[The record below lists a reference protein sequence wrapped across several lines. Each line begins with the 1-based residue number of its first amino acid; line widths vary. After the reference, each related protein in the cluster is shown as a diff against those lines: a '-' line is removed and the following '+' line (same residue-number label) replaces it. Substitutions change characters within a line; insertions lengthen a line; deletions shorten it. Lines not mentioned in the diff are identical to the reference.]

1 MDRDKITEDITR
13 WVHSELAGTSDY
25 FVVEVKVL
33 PKNEVKVFVD
43 ADQGA
48 SIDKLASVNR
58 FLHRKIESESL
69 FGTDGNFSIEVSS
82 PGLDEPL
89 KMLRQYRKN
98 LHRPVEVL
106 RHDGIKSE
114 GILREV
120 SETAIKLEQKLGSK
134 KEKQVKIIE
143 IPFDQI
149 KYTKVS
155 VVF

>member
-1 MDRDKITEDITR
+1 MDRNKITEDITR
-13 WVHSELAGTSDY
+13 WVNSELAETPDY
-25 FVVEVKVL
+25 FLVEVKVS

-48 SIDKLASVNR
+48 SIDRLASVNR
-58 FLHRKIESESL
+58 FLHKKIESESL
-69 FGTDGNFSIEVSS
+69 FGPDGNFSIEVSS

-114 GILREV
+114 GVLQEI
-120 SETAIKLEQKLGSK
+120 SETGIKLEQKLGNK
-134 KEKQVKIIE
+134 KEKQIKIIE